1 MEEESGKR
9 PLAPNEGDGDDGA
22 KKLRVEESA
31 AAAAAAAEQRRRR
44 DARIAWELVASRLNP
59 NDTFAF
65 AMTCKEFRKIHNEK
79 RRGLKTNL
87 DECLSV
93 YFTNDW
99 IKWAYDM
106 VRVRGEKRLSG
117 KVFFFYYLKLTRTA
131 TPFFLKLHTT
141 TYQMLW
147 EDCDDLVK
155 TKLMRLAASL
165 GKSAMLCR
173 AETCHYCINGT
184 MTDFSFPPPTC

>member
-106 VRVRGEKRLSG
+106 
-117 KVFFFYYLKLTRTA
+117 
-131 TPFFLKLHTT
+131 
-141 TYQMLW
+141 MLW

-184 MTDFSFPPPTC
+184 MTDFFFPPPTC